1 MNQLDP
7 KEVADNLLLRR
18 TREGDECAFKLLFQ
32 KYWQPAFSEVY
43 KRIGDRDHS
52 KDIVQEIFTHIWVRR
67 ETLFIENLPAYLETA
82 IRNRVI
88 KFATRQKLNHPF
100 FRIAEFISEKNAT
113 ADSNL
118 LYKEL
123 HRSYEAL
130 LKTLPVK
137 RQLIFRL
144 RYQENL
150 GTGEISQMLG
160 ITRKTVQNQLG
171 KAIET
176 LKISLIRLFIL
187 ALIVGMM

>member
-1 MNQLDP
+1 MNQFDV
-7 KEVADNLLLRR
+7 KEVTDKILLQK
-18 TREGDECAFKLLFQ
+18 TREGDGHAFKQLFQ
-32 KYWQPAFSEVY
+32 KYWQPTFSEVY
-43 KRIGDRDHS
+43 KRIGDQDHS
-52 KDIVQEIFTHIWVRR
+52 KDIVQEIFTHIWARR
-67 ETLFIENLPAYLETA
+67 ETLIIENLPAYLETS

-100 FRIAEFISEKNAT
+100 FRVAEYISEKNAG

-123 HRSYEAL
+123 HKSYEAL
-130 LKTLPVK
+130 LDTLPRK
-137 RQLIFRL
+137 RQMIFRL

-150 GTGEISQMLG
+150 RTGEISQLLG

-187 ALIVGMM
+187 TIIINVL

>member
-1 MNQLDP
+1 MNQFDP
-7 KEVADNLLLRR
+7 KEVADSILLRR
-18 TREGDECAFKLLFQ
+18 TREGDECAFKQLFQ
-32 KYWQPAFSEVY
+32 KYWQPTFSEVY

-67 ETLFIENLPAYLETA
+67 ETLIIENLRAYLETS

-88 KFATRQKLNHPF
+88 KFATRQKLNPPF

-113 ADSNL
+113 ADAHL
-118 LYKEL
+118 LYKDL
-123 HRSYEAL
+123 HTSYEAL

-187 ALIVGMM
+187 AIVVGIM